1 MKGISMANY
10 QLLNNIDH
18 KDLKIIIDRSAAMG
32 DNLWYAVTFP
42 AEFRNLQRF
51 YPIFFTKNPHD
62 GEFEAVA
69 MFGVEEGENL
79 FLDEFGWNASYIPLN
94 IMRQPF
100 LIGFQEKE
108 KGGEIVREPVI
119 TVDMDSPRVNLE
131 QGEPVFLEHGGNSGY
146 LEQVNSILKLLYQG
160 MSGSKPFFDALNE
173 LDLIESFVL
182 DVQLHDGSEHRL
194 AGFYTIN
201 EDVLRELD
209 GEKLEMLNRKGHLE
223 AIYMA
228 IASMSN
234 ISNLLEIK
242 DEQRKAEMAN
252 AEN

>member
-1 MKGISMANY
+1 MANF

-18 KDLKIIIDRSAAMG
+18 KDLKIITERSAALG
-32 DNLWYAVTFP
+32 DNVWYAVTFP
-42 AEFRNLQRF
+42 AEFRNLQRH
-51 YPIFFTKNPHD
+51 YPVFFIKNPND
-62 GEFEAVA
+62 GQFEAVA
-69 MFGVEEGENL
+69 MFGVEDGENL
-79 FLDEFGWNASYIPLN
+79 FLDEYGWNASYIPLN

-108 KGGEIVREPVI
+108 QGGDTVREPVI
-119 TVDMDSPRVNLE
+119 TVDLDSPRVSLE
-131 QGEPVFLEHGGNSGY
+131 QGEPVFLEHGGNSEY
-146 LEQVNSILKLLYQG
+146 LEQVNSILKVLYQG
-160 MSGSKPFFDALNE
+160 IAGSKPFFDTLTE

-182 DVQLHDGSEHRL
+182 DAQLDDGSEHRL

-234 ISNLLEIK
+234 LPNLLEIK
-242 DEQRKAEMAN
+242 NEQRKAAMAN
-252 AEN
+252 AGN

>member
-1 MKGISMANY
+1 MANF

-18 KDLKIIIDRSAAMG
+18 KDLKIITERSAALG
-32 DNLWYAVTFP
+32 DNVWYAVTFP
-42 AEFRNLQRF
+42 AEFRNLQRQ
-51 YPIFFTKNPHD
+51 YPIFFIKNPND
-62 GEFEAVA
+62 GQFEAVA
-69 MFGVEEGENL
+69 MFGVEDGENL
-79 FLDEFGWNASYIPLN
+79 FLDEYGWNASYIPLN

-108 KGGEIVREPVI
+108 RGGETVREPVI
-119 TVDMDSPRVNLE
+119 TVDLDSPRVSLE
-131 QGEPVFLEHGGNSGY
+131 QGEPVFLEHGGNSDY
-146 LEQVNSILKLLYQG
+146 LEQINSILKVLYQG
-160 MSGSKPFFDALNE
+160 ISGSKPFFDTLTE

-182 DVQLHDGSEHRL
+182 DVQLDDGSEHRL

-209 GEKLEMLNRKGHLE
+209 GEQLERLNRKGHLE

-242 DEQRKAEMAN
+242 NDQRKTAMAN
-252 AEN
+252 AGD

>member
-1 MKGISMANY
+1 MANF

-18 KDLKIIIDRSAAMG
+18 KDLKIITERSAALG
-32 DNLWYAVTFP
+32 DNVWYAVTFP
-42 AEFRNLQRF
+42 AEFRNLQRQ
-51 YPIFFTKNPHD
+51 YPIFFIKNPND
-62 GEFEAVA
+62 GQFEAVA
-69 MFGVEEGENL
+69 MFGVEDGENL
-79 FLDEFGWNASYIPLN
+79 FLDEYGWNASYIPLN

-108 KGGEIVREPVI
+108 RGGETVREPVI
-119 TVDMDSPRVNLE
+119 TVDLDSPRVSLE
-131 QGEPVFLEHGGNSGY
+131 QGEPVFLEHGGNSDY
-146 LEQVNSILKLLYQG
+146 LEQINSILKVLYQG
-160 MSGSKPFFDALNE
+160 ISGSKPFFDTLTE

-182 DVQLHDGSEHRL
+182 DVQLDDGSEHRL

-209 GEKLEMLNRKGHLE
+209 GEQLERLNRKGHLE

-242 DEQRKAEMAN
+242 NEQRKAAMAN
-252 AEN
+252 AGD

>member
-1 MKGISMANY
+1 MANFK
-10 QLLNNIDH
+10 LLNNIDH
-18 KDLKIIIDRSAAMG
+18 KDLKIITERSAALG
-32 DNLWYAVTFP
+32 DNVWYAVTFP
-42 AEFRNLQRF
+42 AEFRNLQRH
-51 YPIFFTKNPHD
+51 YPIFFTKNPND
-62 GEFEAVA
+62 GQFEAVA
-69 MFGVEEGENL
+69 MFGVEDGENL
-79 FLDEFGWNASYIPLN
+79 FLDEYGWNASYIPLN

-108 KGGEIVREPVI
+108 RGGDTVREPVI
-119 TVDMDSPRVNLE
+119 TVDMDNPRVSLE
-131 QGEPVFLEHGGNSGY
+131 QGEPVFLEHGGNSDY
-146 LEQVNSILKLLYQG
+146 LEQINSILKVLYQG
-160 MSGSKPFFDALNE
+160 IAGSKPFFETLTE

-182 DVQLHDGSEHRL
+182 DVQLDDGSEHRL

-209 GEKLEMLNRKGHLE
+209 GEKLQMLNRKGHLE

-242 DEQRKAEMAN
+242 NEQRKAAMAN
-252 AEN
+252 AGD

>member
-1 MKGISMANY
+1 MANF
-10 QLLNNIDH
+10 QLLNNINH
-18 KDLKIIIDRSAAMG
+18 KDLKIITERSAALG
-32 DNLWYAVTFP
+32 DNVWYAVTFP
-42 AEFRNLQRF
+42 AEFRNLQRQ
-51 YPIFFTKNPHD
+51 YPIFFTKNPND
-62 GEFEAVA
+62 GQFEAVA
-69 MFGVEEGENL
+69 MFGVEDGENL
-79 FLDEFGWNASYIPLN
+79 FLDEYGWNASYIPLN

-108 KGGEIVREPVI
+108 RGGDTVREPVI
-119 TVDMDSPRVNLE
+119 TVDLDSPRVSLE
-131 QGEPVFLEHGGNSGY
+131 DGEPVFLEHGGNSEY
-146 LEQVNSILKLLYQG
+146 LEQINSILKVLYQG
-160 MSGSKPFFDALNE
+160 IAGSKPFFDTLAE

-182 DVQLHDGSEHRL
+182 DVELYDGSEHRL

-209 GEKLEMLNRKGHLE
+209 GEKLEMLHEKGHLE

-242 DEQRKAEMAN
+242 NEQRKAEMAN

>member
-1 MKGISMANY
+1 MANF

-18 KDLKIIIDRSAAMG
+18 KDLKIITERSAALG
-32 DNLWYAVTFP
+32 DNVWYAVTFP
-42 AEFRNLQRF
+42 AEFRNLQRQ
-51 YPIFFTKNPHD
+51 YPIFFIKNPND
-62 GEFEAVA
+62 GQFEAVA
-69 MFGVEEGENL
+69 MFGVEDGENL
-79 FLDEFGWNASYIPLN
+79 FLDEYGWNASYIPLN

-108 KGGEIVREPVI
+108 RGGETVREPVI
-119 TVDMDSPRVNLE
+119 TVDLDSPRVSLE
-131 QGEPVFLEHGGNSGY
+131 QGEPVFLEHGGNSDY
-146 LEQVNSILKLLYQG
+146 LEQINSILKVLYQG
-160 MSGSKPFFDALNE
+160 ISGSKPFFDTLTE

-182 DVQLHDGSEHRL
+182 DVQLDDGSEHRL

-209 GEKLEMLNRKGHLE
+209 GEQLERLNRKGHLE

-242 DEQRKAEMAN
+242 NEQRKTAMAN
-252 AEN
+252 AGD

>member
-1 MKGISMANY
+1 MANFK
-10 QLLNNIDH
+10 LLNNIDH
-18 KDLKIIIDRSAAMG
+18 KDLKIITERSAALG
-32 DNLWYAVTFP
+32 DNVWYAVTFP
-42 AEFRNLQRF
+42 AEFRNLQRH
-51 YPIFFTKNPHD
+51 YPIFFTKNPND
-62 GEFEAVA
+62 GQFEAVA
-69 MFGVEEGENL
+69 MFGVEDGENL
-79 FLDEFGWNASYIPLN
+79 FLDEYGWNASYIPLN

-108 KGGEIVREPVI
+108 QGGDTVREPVI
-119 TVDMDSPRVNLE
+119 TVDLDSPRVSLE
-131 QGEPVFLEHGGNSGY
+131 QGEPVFLEHGGNSEY
-146 LEQVNSILKLLYQG
+146 LEQVNSILKVLYQG
-160 MSGSKPFFDALNE
+160 IAGSKPFFDTLTE

-182 DVQLHDGSEHRL
+182 DAQLDDGSEHRL

-234 ISNLLEIK
+234 LPNLLEIK
-242 DEQRKAEMAN
+242 NEQRKAAMAN
-252 AEN
+252 AGN